1 MNEVVVKSLINLQ
14 NQVRYNA
21 DGRSFITDE
30 PREVGG
36 DDAGPD
42 PYSLLLGALG
52 SCISMTVKMYARRKG
67 WNLETVE
74 VRLSQ
79 ERIHAE
85 DCVSC
90 ASTEGFVLRIN
101 RAVEFRGDLTDEQR
115 ARLHDIALKCPL
127 HKTLGSEVTFGEMD
141 GEPAR

>member
-14 NQVRYNA
+14 NQVRYNE
-21 DGRSFITDE
+21 DGRSIITDE
-30 PREVGG
+30 PRELGG

-52 SCISMTVKMYARRKG
+52 SCISMTVKMYAKRKG
-67 WNLETVE
+67 WNLEGIE
-74 VRLSQ
+74 VRLSH

-85 DCVSC
+85 DCQSC
-90 ASTEGFVLRIN
+90 ETTEGFVLRIN
-101 RAVEFRGDLTDEQR
+101 RAIEFRGDLTDEQR

-127 HKTLGSEVTFGEMD
+127 HKTLGSEITFGEIERD
-141 GEPAR
+141 TTT